1 MANNTKGRAEM
12 RGFRELGLSLT
23 YNGNDIE
30 HAITV
35 YENSALDRM
44 QIQQHGLQ
52 ESQVD
57 LWRGQTKIAGKKLLM
72 IHTEALQ
79 HIFGDKTITSYPDLW
94 RQDGAVERRAR
105 QASPTSRLNAL
116 VYFRE
121 SLDVRVG
128 QAAGARGDAG
138 HQHMVSQMRQC
149 IKRIEAMDKAN
160 LAGKG
165 GKETK
170 KTQKAGATAAG
181 GNAFAA
187 LAGSD
192 EEDAMDLG

>member
-12 RGFRELGLSLT
+12 RGFRELGISLT

-30 HAITV
+30 HAITL

-52 ESQVD
+52 ESHVD

-94 RQDGAVERRAR
+94 REDGAVERRAR

-128 QAAGARGDAG
+128 QGARAGADAG
-138 HQHMVSQMRQC
+138 HQHMVSQMREC
-149 IKRIEAMDKAN
+149 IKRIEAMDQGSDARKD
-160 LAGKG
+160 GKQA
-165 GKETK
+165 K
-170 KTQKAGATAAG
+170 KPPAAAAG

-192 EEDAMDLG
+192 DEDDMDVD